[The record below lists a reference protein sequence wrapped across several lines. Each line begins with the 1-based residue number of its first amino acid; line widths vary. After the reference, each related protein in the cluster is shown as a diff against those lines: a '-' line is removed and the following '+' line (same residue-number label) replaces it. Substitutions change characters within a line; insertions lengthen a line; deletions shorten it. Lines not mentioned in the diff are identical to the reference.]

1 MKLALI
7 DYGSGNIHSVS
18 RAISHAA
25 TQAGISLSLQLT
37 DDPDQ
42 IYQADRIV
50 LPGVGHFADCYRSL
64 TAIDGLVGALTE
76 AVLGRAVPFLGIC
89 VGMQLLADYG
99 REGGAQTAS
108 LGWIGG
114 VVDRLPSRTADNK
127 DWKIPHMGWNSLNLH
142 SSNHAMLANIE
153 QGTNTYFVHSYYYQQ
168 LPPDYLLATTDYSD
182 EIPAIIGKDNIIATQ
197 FHPEKSQ
204 QAGQKFLNSF
214 LHWQGQP

>member
-25 TQAGISLSLQLT
+25 EQAGISLSLQLT

-42 IYQADRIV
+42 IYQADRII
-50 LPGVGHFADCYRSL
+50 LPGVGHFADCYQSL
-64 TAIDGLVGALTE
+64 SSIDGLVGALTE
-76 AVLGRAVPFLGIC
+76 AVISRAVPFLGIC
-89 VGMQLLADYG
+89 VGMQLLADCG
-99 REGGAQTAS
+99 REGGDETPS

-114 VVDRLPSRTADNK
+114 IVDRLPSRSADGK
-127 DWKIPHMGWNSLNLH
+127 EFKIPHMGWNSLDLRAPD
-142 SSNHAMLANIE
+142 HAMLADIE
-153 QGTNTYFVHSYYYQQ
+153 QGTSTYFVHSYYYQS
-168 LPPDYLLATTDYSD
+168 LASDYLLAVTDYSD

-204 QAGQKFLNSF
+204 QAGQKFLHNF
-214 LHWQGQP
+214 LRWQGQP

>member
-25 TQAGISLSLQLT
+25 SHADIALSLQLT

-50 LPGVGHFADCYRSL
+50 LPGVGHFADCYHSL
-64 TAIDGLVGALTE
+64 SAIDGLVAALTE
-76 AVLGRAVPFLGIC
+76 AVMARAVPFLGIC

-99 REGGAQTAS
+99 REGGQETAS

-114 VVDRLPSRTADNK
+114 VVDKLPAISADGRNY
-127 DWKIPHMGWNSLNLH
+127 KIPHMGWNSLSLKQPEH
-142 SSNHAMLANIE
+142 KMLSSLT
-153 QGTNTYFVHSYYYQQ
+153 QGISTYFVHSYYFQHLADEYV
-168 LPPDYLLATTDYSD
+168 LATTDYSD

-204 QAGQKFLNSF
+204 QAGQIFLNSF
-214 LHWQGQP
+214 LRWQI

>member
-76 AVLGRAVPFLGIC
+76 AVFGRAVPFLGIC

-153 QGTNTYFVHSYYYQQ
+153 QGTNTYFVHSYYVKPTND
-168 LPPDYLLATTDYSD
+168 LNVLSLTDYDISFASSVYD
-182 EIPAIIGKDNIIATQ
+182 KNIVAVQ
-197 FHPEKSQ
+197 FHPEKSSASGLKLLQ
-204 QAGQKFLNSF
+204 NFINWNGEL
-214 LHWQGQP
+214 

>member
-50 LPGVGHFADCYRSL
+50 LPEVGHFADCYRSL

-114 VVDRLPSRTADNK
+114 VVDVLWVPDMTLASIVCLQVFGVKRSTHGVQLLGAAWKLEIAMIFKSLQTRKLSRNK
-127 DWKIPHMGWNSLNLH
+127 
-142 SSNHAMLANIE
+142 
-153 QGTNTYFVHSYYYQQ
+153 
-168 LPPDYLLATTDYSD
+168 
-182 EIPAIIGKDNIIATQ
+182 
-197 FHPEKSQ
+197 KSGCKQ
-204 QAGQKFLNSF
+204 HRKL
-214 LHWQGQP
+214 

>member
-25 TQAGISLSLQLT
+25 SQADIALSLQLT
-37 DDPDQ
+37 DDPEK

-50 LPGVGHFADCYRSL
+50 LPGVGHFADCYQSL
-64 TAIDGLVGALTE
+64 SSIDGLVPALSE
-76 AVLGRAVPFLGIC
+76 AVISRAVPFLGIC
-89 VGMQLLADYG
+89 VGMQLLADCG
-99 REGGAQTAS
+99 REGGEETAS

-114 VVDRLPSRTADNK
+114 VVDRLPSRSADGR
-127 DWKIPHMGWNSLNLH
+127 DWKIPHMGWNSLNLWQPEH
-142 SSNHAMLANIE
+142 EMLSELE
-153 QGTNTYFVHSYYYQQ
+153 QGTRTYFVHSYYYQQ
-168 LPPDYLLATTDYSD
+168 LPKDYLLASTDYSD

-204 QAGQKFLNSF
+204 HAGQKFLNSF
-214 LHWQGQP
+214 LRWQR

>member
-114 VVDRLPSRTADNK
+114 VVDRLPSRTADDK
-127 DWKIPHMGWNSLNLH
+127 DCREVAKQINQQIETWIRQHPGQWLWPHRRWGKIPP
-142 SSNHAMLANIE
+142 A
-153 QGTNTYFVHSYYYQQ
+153 Q
-168 LPPDYLLATTDYSD
+168 LS
-182 EIPAIIGKDNIIATQ
+182 K
-197 FHPEKSQ
+197 
-204 QAGQKFLNSF
+204 
-214 LHWQGQP
+214 